1 MWQQCGDR
9 GVKMTTPARDPAQ
22 TPIVVQKYGGSS
34 LADLDKV
41 RAVAQ
46 LVKTRRDQGHRMV
59 VVVSAMGDTTDA
71 LIARAK
77 ALTPNPPRRELD
89 MLLTAGE
96 RVSMALVAMALAAE
110 GVDAVSFTG
119 SQCGIITSDQHAG
132 ARILEVRP
140 YRVEDELT
148 RDRVVVV
155 GGFQGV
161 SYRKDVTTLGRGG
174 TDTTAV
180 ALAAALD
187 AKACEIYSDVDG
199 VYTADPR
206 IVDETVKLAS
216 LTYEEMQEL
225 ATAGAKVLNP
235 QAVQFAKDRKI
246 ALYCRKT
253 GNASEGTV
261 VRKDAPPPS
270 GGVRGIAHKK
280 RLFALRAPFA
290 KSAALVGHLRRFGM
304 PPIEVRGDAAST
316 IVLVSPDDAHES
328 DACFEA
334 LPEGCTRLDD
344 VGVVSAVGEGA
355 LEDIALV
362 ERGTAALADAN
373 IALEGLSSSSFRVTF
388 FVAPEAVENATAV
401 LHRAFLPST
410 T

>member
-1 MWQQCGDR
+1 MANTDR
-9 GVKMTTPARDPAQ
+9 THA
-22 TPIVVQKYGGSS
+22 PIIVQKYGGSS

-41 RAVAQ
+41 RAVAK
-46 LVKTRRDQGHRMV
+46 LVRKRRDEGNRMV
-59 VVVSAMGDTTDA
+59 VVVSAMGDTTDD

-77 ALTPNPPRRELD
+77 ALTNDPPRRELD

-119 SQCGIITSDQHAG
+119 SQCGILTSDQHAG

-140 YRVEDELT
+140 YRVEDELA

-161 SYRKDVTTLGRGG
+161 SYRRDVTTLGRGG

-187 AKACEIYSDVDG
+187 ATACEIYSDVDG

-206 IVDETVKLAS
+206 VVDATIKLAS
-216 LTYEEMQEL
+216 LSYEEMQEL

-246 ALYCRKT
+246 ALFCRKT
-253 GNASEGTV
+253 GDASEGTV

-270 GGVRGIAHKK
+270 GGVRGIAHKE
-280 RLFALRAPFA
+280 RLYVVEAPFA
-290 KSAALVGHLRRFGM
+290 VTSVLVSHLRAHGVV
-304 PPIEVRGDAAST
+304 PLEVRGDEVKT
-316 IVLVSPDDAHES
+316 RILVSPDDAHGS
-328 DACFEA
+328 DACFA
-334 LPEGCTRLDD
+334 SLPSACVRAAD
-344 VGVVSAVGEGA
+344 VGAVSCVGEGA
-355 LEDIALV
+355 LEEPGIL
-362 ERGTAALADAN
+362 ERGFAALADAD
-373 IALEGLSSSSFRVTF
+373 LVPVGVSSSSFRITYF
-388 FVAPEAVENATAV
+388 LDPSNVALAARA
-401 LHRAFLPST
+401 LHREFVEGAQLPDDASRDVL
-410 T
+410 

>member
-1 MWQQCGDR
+1 
-9 GVKMTTPARDPAQ
+9 MTTSVRDPAQ
-22 TPIVVQKYGGSS
+22 MPIVVQKYGGSS

-46 LVKTRRDQGHRMV
+46 LVKKRRDQGHRLV
-59 VVVSAMGDTTDA
+59 VVVSAMGDTTDD

-187 AKACEIYSDVDG
+187 AEACEIYSDVDG

-253 GNASEGTV
+253 GDGHEGTV
-261 VRKDAPPPS
+261 VRKDAPPAS

-290 KSAALVGHLRRFGM
+290 QTAALVGHLRTFGM
-304 PPIEVRGDAAST
+304 PPIEVRGEIPHT
-316 IVLVSPDDAHES
+316 TVLVSPDDAHES
-328 DACFEA
+328 EACFAA
-334 LPEGCTRLDD
+334 LPVGCERLAD
-344 VGVVSAVGEGA
+344 VGAVSAVGEGA

-362 ERGTAALADAN
+362 ERGTAALSAAN

-388 FVAPEAVENATAV
+388 FVAPDAVERATVV
-401 LHRAFLPST
+401 LHAAFIGAT